1 KLQKNPVEGWPVPE
15 SEGRPPSSSSH
26 TLLITSKVA
35 SMATIASGA
44 LVNLEELVP
53 SSQHFKHG
61 ISLRVTGKLQDYDV
75 ETAVAVIVDRNAS
88 LKVDTQHLNIN
99 LRIGSIFQ
107 FIGELLLEPDNEAI
121 LKARVGRNM
130 DGMDLN
136 LYRQSLQLLRD
147 FQAGR

>member
-1 KLQKNPVEGWPVPE
+1 
-15 SEGRPPSSSSH
+15 
-26 TLLITSKVA
+26 
-35 SMATIASGA
+35 MATVASGA

-53 SSQHFKHG
+53 PSPHFNHG
-61 ISLRVTGKLQDYDV
+61 TSLRVTGKLQKYDV
-75 ETAVAVIVDRNAS
+75 ETAIAVIVDGNAS
-88 LKVDTQHLNIN
+88 LKVDTQHLNLN

-107 FIGELLLEPDNEAI
+107 FIGELLLVPDHEAI

-136 LYRQSLQLLRD
+136 LYRQTLQLLRD

>member
-1 KLQKNPVEGWPVPE
+1 
-15 SEGRPPSSSSH
+15 
-26 TLLITSKVA
+26 
-35 SMATIASGA
+35 MATIASGA
-44 LVNLEELVP
+44 LVNLEELVQ
-53 SSQHFKHG
+53 SSPHFKHG
-61 ISLRVTGKLQDYDV
+61 ISLRVIGKLQDYDV

-107 FIGELLLEPDNEAI
+107 FIGELLLEPDHEAI
-121 LKARVGRNM
+121 LKARVGRNI

>member
-1 KLQKNPVEGWPVPE
+1 
-15 SEGRPPSSSSH
+15 
-26 TLLITSKVA
+26 
-35 SMATIASGA
+35 MATIASGA

-53 SSQHFKHG
+53 SSQHFKDG